1 MGSEQ
6 KIENREGA
14 LVELEHLSKT
24 FQEGET
30 QRTVLSQVSLMIAPG
45 EFIVLLGNSGSGKST
60 LLNLV
65 SGIDQPTDGI
75 IRINKLAITEM
86 NERSRT
92 LLRRD
97 QIGFVFQFFNLIA
110 TLTVLENVTLPQE
123 LAGRSLREAQ
133 TSALKLLEQV
143 GLLDRKDTFPDKL
156 SGGQQQRVAIARA
169 LAHNPQ
175 LVLADE
181 PTGNLDEETG
191 EKVLQL
197 LLDLTRKTGKTLIM
211 ATHNLEIAK
220 FADHVLRVQDG
231 HLIPVTIQPDA
242 LTEIAL

>member
-6 KIENREGA
+6 KTANEEGA

-30 QRTVLSQVSLMIAPG
+30 QRTVLDRVSLTILPG

-65 SGIDQPTDGI
+65 SGIDQPDNGLI
-75 IRINKLAITEM
+75 KINGLAIAEM

-97 QIGFVFQFFNLIA
+97 RIGFVFQFFNLIA
-110 TLTVLENVTLPQE
+110 TLTVLENITLPQE
-123 LAGRSLREAQ
+123 LAGKSTKAAQ
-133 TSALKLLEQV
+133 ASALRLLEQV
-143 GLLDRKDTFPDKL
+143 ELLDRQNTFPDKL

-181 PTGNLDEETG
+181 PTGNLDAETG
-191 EKVLQL
+191 EKVLNL
-197 LLDLTRKTGKTLIM
+197 LLDLTRETGKTLIM
-211 ATHNLEIAK
+211 ATHNPEIAK
-220 FADHVLRVQDG
+220 CADRVLRVQDG
-231 HLIPVTIQPDA
+231 QLIPVTIEPNK
-242 LTEIAL
+242 LTEVAA